1 MASRGSK
8 VKLRVVLAAAL
19 VLLAGPAVAQKPL
32 DKTEAQK
39 RVEALRSAE
48 AAARAAGVISVAS
61 PCAGLPEA
69 GKVAAA
75 GKDESFPPRLLP
87 NRSYSCP
94 PGSRLDLSGRLPLCT
109 RPGAK
114 VVDGNPRAQCY
125 ARLPLGPFAAIT
137 PRQRPTRS
145 CPTSRLTSIV
155 RLEGPGAG
163 FSDVAMVIVPE
174 DGVTVTTLNAT
185 DEFAPVDEN
194 PILQNCFPFDC
205 RLVKLDISNKA
216 PDRIRLE
223 LRLPEGDPVV
233 AEVKLTPVCP
243 L

>member
-1 MASRGSK
+1 MMTGRGAG
-8 VKLRVVLAAAL
+8 VRLGLGL
-19 VLLAGPAVAQKPL
+19 LLLLLAGPAVAQKPL

-39 RVEALRSAE
+39 RLELLRSAE

-61 PCAGLPEA
+61 PCAGLPET
-69 GKVAAA
+69 GKVAEA

-94 PGSRLDLSGRLPLCT
+94 PGSRLDLSGRLPLCI

-114 VVDGNPRAQCY
+114 VVDGSPRAQCY

-163 FSDVAMVIVPE
+163 FSDVTMAVVPE
-174 DGVTVTTLNAT
+174 GGVTVTTLNAT
-185 DEFAPVDEN
+185 DELAPVDEN
-194 PILQNCFPFDC
+194 PILQGCFPFDC
-205 RLVKLDISNKA
+205 RLVKLEISNKA
-216 PDRIRLE
+216 TDRIRLE

-233 AEVKLTPVCP
+233 AEIKLAPVCP

>member
-19 VLLAGPAVAQKPL
+19 VLLAGPAAAQKPL

-39 RVEALRSAE
+39 RLEAMRLAE
-48 AAARAAGVISVAS
+48 AAARAAAMLSVIS
-61 PCAGLPEA
+61 PCAGLPEE

-75 GKDESFPPRLLP
+75 GSDESFPPRLLP
-87 NRSYSCP
+87 NRSYACP
-94 PGSRLDLSGRLPLCT
+94 PGARLDLSGRLPMCL
-109 RPGAK
+109 RSGAK

-125 ARLPLGPFAAIT
+125 TRLPLGPFAAIT

-163 FSDVAMVIVPE
+163 FSDVTLISVPE
-174 DGVTVTTLNAT
+174 GGVTVTTLNAT
-185 DEFAPVDEN
+185 DSAVPVDEN
-194 PILQNCFPFDC
+194 PILQNCFPFEC
-205 RLVKLDISNKA
+205 RLLKLEISNKA
-216 PDRIRLE
+216 TDKLRLE
-223 LRLPEGDPVV
+223 LRLPGGDPAV
-233 AEVKLTPVCP
+233 AEVRLAPTCP

>member
-1 MASRGSK
+1 MASGGSK

-39 RVEALRSAE
+39 RIDALRATE
-48 AAARAAGVISVAS
+48 AATRAAALLTVAS
-61 PCAGLPEA
+61 PCAGLAET
-69 GKVAAA
+69 GKVSEG
-75 GKDESFPPRLLP
+75 GKDESFAPRLLP

-94 PGSRLDLSGRLPLCT
+94 PGARLDLSGRMPQCI
-109 RPGAK
+109 RPGSK
-114 VVDGNPRAQCY
+114 VVDGNPRALCY
-125 ARLPLGPFAAIT
+125 ARLPLGPIADIT

-155 RLEGPGAG
+155 RLEGSGAG
-163 FSDVAMVIVPE
+163 FSDVSLTVVPE
-174 DGVTVTTLNAT
+174 EGVEVTTLNAT
-185 DEFAPVDEN
+185 DELTPVDEN
-194 PILQNCFPFDC
+194 PLLQNCFPFEC

-216 PDRIRLE
+216 TDRIRLE
-223 LRLPEGDPVV
+223 LRLPKGDPVT
-233 AEVKLTPVCP
+233 AEIKLAPVCP

>member
-1 MASRGSK
+1 MTSRGSK
-8 VKLRVVLAAAL
+8 VKLRVVLAMAL
-19 VLLAGPAVAQKPL
+19 ALLAVPAGAQKQL
-32 DKTEAQK
+32 EKTQAQK
-39 RVEALRSAE
+39 RLEALAAAE
-48 AAARAAGVISVAS
+48 AATRAAGVMTVAS
-61 PCAGLPEA
+61 PCAGLPET

-75 GKDESFPPRLLP
+75 GSDESFPPRLLP

-94 PGSRLDLSGRLPLCT
+94 PGSRLDLSGRLPICV

-114 VVDGNPRAQCY
+114 VVEGNPRAACY

-163 FSDVAMVIVPE
+163 FSDVTLISVPE
-174 DGVTVTTLNAT
+174 TGVTVTTLNAT
-185 DEFAPVDEN
+185 DELAPVDEN
-194 PILQNCFPFDC
+194 PILQNCFPFEC
-205 RLVKLDISNKA
+205 RLLKLEISNKA
-216 PDRIRLE
+216 TDKLTLE
-223 LRLPEGDPVV
+223 LRLPGGDPAI
-233 AEVKLTPVCP
+233 AEIRLAPTCP